1 MQGQIDFGEL
11 WQKFGKRKIQD
22 NQKFWDIRAESFSKH
37 DNKKEHLQL
46 IRWLREKGAIT
57 TDHEILDVGCG
68 AGKYIVDLALIS
80 KNVIG
85 IDISSNMVKH
95 AMQKANEAKVDNVNF
110 MVKSWEEI
118 DLEQY
123 EWKQKFDLVFA
134 SMSPAIRDEA
144 SLIKMNE
151 ASKGFCF
158 MSGFIDRK
166 DKLRNSL
173 ESFIFGDDSEKKYE
187 SSLYY
192 AFNILWQNGIYPE
205 IQHKDVEWI
214 NSMDVET
221 ASQMYSLLFNP
232 DKDLNV
238 EHKIQDFI
246 KSHSIDGKI
255 SESTKAKIGWMLWK
269 VK

>member
-1 MQGQIDFGEL
+1 
-11 WQKFGKRKIQD
+11 
-22 NQKFWDIRAESFSKH
+22 
-37 DNKKEHLQL
+37 
-46 IRWLREKGAIT
+46 
-57 TDHEILDVGCG
+57 
-68 AGKYIVDLALIS
+68 
-80 KNVIG
+80 
-85 IDISSNMVKH
+85 MVKH

-123 EWKQKFDLVFA
+123 DWKQKFDLVFA

-158 MSGFIDRK
+158 MSGFIERK

-173 ESFIFGDDSEKKYE
+173 ESLIFADDSEKKHE

-205 IQHKDVEWI
+205 IQYKDVEWV

-238 EHKIQDFI
+238 EQKIQNFI
-246 KSHSIDGKI
+246 RSYSIDGKI